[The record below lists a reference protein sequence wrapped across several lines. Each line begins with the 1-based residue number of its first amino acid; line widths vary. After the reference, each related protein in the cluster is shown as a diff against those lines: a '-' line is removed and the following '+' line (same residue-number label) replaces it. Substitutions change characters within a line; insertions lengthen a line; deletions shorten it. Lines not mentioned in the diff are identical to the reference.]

1 MVRDNGSNFVAGLR
15 DAGIP
20 NIPCL
25 AHTLQLVVKDGCLA
39 QPAVVDLTAKARK
52 LVGHYKHSNI
62 ALQSLLKI
70 QEQLGLPPKRL
81 IQDEPT
87 RWNTTFYM
95 LQRLIEVK
103 VAITAAGAEL
113 DVPIEL
119 SSSNWTLAEKIVKF
133 FKFMKKQPV
142 KQVETMLLQV

>member
-1 MVRDNGSNFVAGLR
+1 MAGLR

-25 AHTLQLVVKDGCLA
+25 AHILQLVVKDRCLA
-39 QPAVVDLTAKARK
+39 QPAVVDLTAKDRK

-70 QEQLGLPPKRL
+70 QEQLGLSPKRL
-81 IQDEPT
+81 TQDEPT

-95 LQRLIEVK
+95 LK
-103 VAITAAGAEL
+103 G
-113 DVPIEL
+113 
-119 SSSNWTLAEKIVKF
+119 
-133 FKFMKKQPV
+133 
-142 KQVETMLLQV
+142 